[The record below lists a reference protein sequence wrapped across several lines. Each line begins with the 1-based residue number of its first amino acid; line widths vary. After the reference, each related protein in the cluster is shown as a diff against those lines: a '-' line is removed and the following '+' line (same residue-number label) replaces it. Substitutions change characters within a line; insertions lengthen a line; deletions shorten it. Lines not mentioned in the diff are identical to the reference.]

1 MPTPRPIIDTSNGVI
16 VLMSVR
22 PARMKSRT
30 NAIASAVSASR
41 IGIDTAT
48 KVRKTTIR
56 TISAISRPSSSC
68 GPCSIG
74 GNSAS
79 PLNSTVRPAGSTVCA
94 HRVLD
99 GDDGRAILV
108 EDDPIELGFRIGDPS
123 VVREPC
129 SGRMD
134 R

>member
-56 TISAISRPSSSC
+56 TISAASRPSSSC

-79 PLNSTVRPAGSTVCA
+79 PLNSTVSPAGSTVCRTA
-94 HRVLD
+94 SWTATTAARSLSKMT
-99 GDDGRAILV
+99 RSNWA
-108 EDDPIELGFRIGDPS
+108 S
-123 VVREPC
+123 A
-129 SGRMD
+129 
-134 R
+134 